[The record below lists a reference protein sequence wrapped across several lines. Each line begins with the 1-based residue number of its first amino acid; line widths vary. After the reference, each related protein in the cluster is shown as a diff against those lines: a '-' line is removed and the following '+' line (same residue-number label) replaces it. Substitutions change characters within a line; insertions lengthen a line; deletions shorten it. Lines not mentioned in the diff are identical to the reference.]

1 MRLIYINILVLFF
14 LLFTSCYKYKA
25 CFQENINSGEIVQEL
40 RKCAVKAVPR
50 NVDISDAGGQIYVS
64 KDSYNK
70 DVSSGL
76 VCGNENIDFNKYS
89 LLRSSAGSYENSFFK
104 RNLEYDTINKII
116 HYTCIETKSRK
127 RFRFDG
133 RVVEESTFL
142 LINKVRNDY
151 KLITKYSFETC
162 D

>member
-1 MRLIYINILVLFF
+1 MKVLYQL
-14 LLFTSCYKYKA
+14 LLFAILSFFSSCYKYKA
-25 CFQENINSGEIVQEL
+25 CFEDEIFSGEIVQEL
-40 RKCAVKAVPR
+40 RKCSVQAVPR

-133 RVVEESTFL
+133 RVVEESTFF
-142 LINKVRNDY
+142 LINKVGKDY

>member
-1 MRLIYINILVLFF
+1 MRLIYSTFLLLFF
-14 LLFTSCYKYKA
+14 LICTSCYKYKA
-25 CFQENINSGEIVQEL
+25 CFEEDIISGEIVQEL
-40 RKCAVKAVPR
+40 RKCSVSAVAR

-64 KDSYNK
+64 EDSYNK

-89 LLRSSAGSYENSFFK
+89 LLRSIAGSYENSFFK

-116 HYTCIETKSRK
+116 HYTCNETKSRK
-127 RFRFDG
+127 RFRFDK

-142 LINKVRNDY
+142 LIYKVGKDY
-151 KLITKYSFETC
+151 KLITKYTFETC